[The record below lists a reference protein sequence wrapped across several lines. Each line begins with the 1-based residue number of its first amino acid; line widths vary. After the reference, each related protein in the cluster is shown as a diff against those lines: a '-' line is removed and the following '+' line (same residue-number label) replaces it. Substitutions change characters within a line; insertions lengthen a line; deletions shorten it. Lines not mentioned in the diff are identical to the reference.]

1 MTAATGSE
9 AAVMGEVGDFG
20 EHGGGGVAEAKI
32 GTDASADCRG
42 PQIEYAQPFRQ
53 RIHGLQVGR
62 QEARPSVYLLTVGH
76 GHRILQLCAADL
88 DIVAMAVCLHVECF
102 TKTLVA
108 SRRGLETLEDGE
120 PAGRRIG
127 VVGGLTAVHIV
138 VGMNV
143 PVVATGLSGQ
153 LKRAVGNHLV
163 HVHVQ
168 AGARS
173 ALQHVN
179 GKLVGKRAVLDLQ
192 TGLLYVMG
200 PCEHRACPNWVVLLW
215 AQARFDGG
223 VGSDERSVG
232 AVGDAGDREVA
243 HGSLGVDAPVHIGGN
258 LHCAYDVVLQ
268 PRFCSLSGRIHA
280 VCLFLSA
287 SPAVCGPAFPEAF
300 HAPG

>member
-1 MTAATGSE
+1 
-9 AAVMGEVGDFG
+9 MGRSV
-20 EHGGGGVAEAKI
+20 I
-32 GTDASADCRG
+32 SADCRG

-102 TKTLVA
+102 TKTLRGLA
-108 SRRGLETLEDGE
+108 QGLETLEDGE

-200 PCEHRACPNWVVLLW
+200 LASIEHAQLVVCYG
-215 AQARFDGG
+215 AGTFDGG